1 MNYFETN
8 LEEISRSTQL
18 LAQIFKYQV
27 FELQVEEKDGNQTG
41 YVPYMMNDAIEC
53 YLSFHGLRISGK
65 YDKDY
70 EGEMWAQLEER
81 EGRYGLIVHQGE
93 ESVFTMWFDEI
104 MEHTN
109 CYRYHEIGHF
119 WRDGA
124 EQWRQLVYMIGT
136 IREKYRFLGEEVCND
151 QEMEIMSLIEFA
163 PFYYYFPINEDPEE
177 WYDKT
182 EEGLECM
189 RNLAMQAGDKDY
201 LKWIDKYEKHPTKRM
216 EMTLAK
222 KLQDPKRQDLYE
234 LICEKVC
241 NASDPYPARN
251 YGERIDQK
259 IQRYREQ
266 VDKKLKEQGFTGTYP
281 QYESEHL
288 SVCVTEEHPFTILES
303 EDFKFKI
310 QLMISECREKHPRKN
325 AGFFKGYQRKGKIK
339 RLDF

>member
-1 MNYFETN
+1 
-8 LEEISRSTQL
+8 
-18 LAQIFKYQV
+18 
-27 FELQVEEKDGNQTG
+27 
-41 YVPYMMNDAIEC
+41 
-53 YLSFHGLRISGK
+53 
-65 YDKDY
+65 
-70 EGEMWAQLEER
+70 MWAQLEER

-104 MEHTN
+104 KEHTN

-119 WRDGA
+119 WREGA
-124 EQWRQLVYMIGT
+124 EQWRQLVYIIGT

-163 PFYYYFPINEDPEE
+163 PFYYYFPIHEDPEE
-177 WYDKT
+177 WYEKS

-216 EMTLAK
+216 EMTLTK

-241 NASDPYPARN
+241 KASDPYPARD
-251 YGERIDQK
+251 YGEKMNEK
-259 IQRYREQ
+259 IHRYREQ

-288 SVCVTEEHPFTILES
+288 WVQVTEEHPFTILES

-310 QLMISECREKHPRKN
+310 QFMISECRDKHLRRN
-325 AGFFKGYQRKGKIK
+325 AGFFDGWGKKGRIK
-339 RLDF
+339 TVSFKEC

>member
-8 LEEISRSTQL
+8 LEEISRSIQL
-18 LAQIFKYQV
+18 LAQIFEYQV

-163 PFYYYFPINEDPEE
+163 PFYY
-177 WYDKT
+177 
-182 EEGLECM
+182 
-189 RNLAMQAGDKDY
+189 
-201 LKWIDKYEKHPTKRM
+201 
-216 EMTLAK
+216 
-222 KLQDPKRQDLYE
+222 
-234 LICEKVC
+234 
-241 NASDPYPARN
+241 
-251 YGERIDQK
+251 
-259 IQRYREQ
+259 
-266 VDKKLKEQGFTGTYP
+266 
-281 QYESEHL
+281 
-288 SVCVTEEHPFTILES
+288 
-303 EDFKFKI
+303 
-310 QLMISECREKHPRKN
+310 
-325 AGFFKGYQRKGKIK
+325 
-339 RLDF
+339 

>member
-1 MNYFETN
+1 MGTTGRTR
-8 LEEISRSTQL
+8 RSL
-18 LAQIFKYQV
+18 
-27 FELQVEEKDGNQTG
+27 
-41 YVPYMMNDAIEC
+41 
-53 YLSFHGLRISGK
+53 
-65 YDKDY
+65 
-70 EGEMWAQLEER
+70 W
-81 EGRYGLIVHQGE
+81 LIVHQGE

-201 LKWIDKYEKHPTKRM
+201 LKWIDKYEKQPNQTNGDDACK
-216 EMTLAK
+216 ET
-222 KLQDPKRQDLYE
+222 
-234 LICEKVC
+234 
-241 NASDPYPARN
+241 ARS
-251 YGERIDQK
+251 
-259 IQRYREQ
+259 
-266 VDKKLKEQGFTGTYP
+266 KETRF
-281 QYESEHL
+281 
-288 SVCVTEEHPFTILES
+288 I
-303 EDFKFKI
+303 
-310 QLMISECREKHPRKN
+310 
-325 AGFFKGYQRKGKIK
+325 
-339 RLDF
+339 

>member
-1 MNYFETN
+1 
-8 LEEISRSTQL
+8 
-18 LAQIFKYQV
+18 
-27 FELQVEEKDGNQTG
+27 
-41 YVPYMMNDAIEC
+41 
-53 YLSFHGLRISGK
+53 
-65 YDKDY
+65 
-70 EGEMWAQLEER
+70 
-81 EGRYGLIVHQGE
+81 
-93 ESVFTMWFDEI
+93 

>member
-8 LEEISRSTQL
+8 LEEISRSIQL
-18 LAQIFKYQV
+18 LVQIFEYQV
-27 FELQVEEKDGNQTG
+27 FELQVEEKDENQTG

-109 CYRYHEIGHF
+109 CYWYHEIGHF
-119 WRDGA
+119 WREGA

-177 WYDKT
+177 WYEKS
-182 EEGLECM
+182 EEGLWCM

-241 NASDPYPARN
+241 NASDSYPARN
-251 YGERIDQK
+251 YGERINEK

-266 VDKKLKEQGFTGTYP
+266 VDKKLKEQGFMGTYP

-288 SVCVTEEHPFTILES
+288 WVQVTEEHPFTILES

-310 QLMISECREKHPRKN
+310 QLMISECRDKHPRKN
-325 AGFFKGYQRKGKIK
+325 AGFFNGWGRNGKIK